1 LSASAAPAIGCGR
14 EELIMIQGKTALVL
28 ALALTAA
35 SDSIVAAVKVRTQ
48 VIKEFDFTK
57 ARTWGWKTPDPGTV
71 ILSRTQADD
80 VAAVRAQA
88 EPVLREIASA
98 QMPRR
103 GFQESAT
110 APDLTLT
117 YYLLISLGA
126 SSQTLGQFLPA
137 VAQWGVP
144 PFAPVSTSVEII
156 EQGSLVFDILASDKV
171 VWRGTGEAKIKMDL
185 DRRERE
191 ALLREAAE
199 DILQRVPRRD

>member
-1 LSASAAPAIGCGR
+1 MTPR
-14 EELIMIQGKTALVL
+14 RTALLL
-28 ALALTAA
+28 AIALIAA
-35 SDSIVAAVKVRTQ
+35 SDAIVAAVKVRTQ
-48 VIKEFDFTK
+48 VIKEFDFTT
-57 ARTWGWKTPDPGTV
+57 ARTWGWKTPDAGIV

-88 EPVLREIASA
+88 EPVLREIAGA

-103 GFQESAT
+103 GFEASAT
-110 APDLTLT
+110 PDLTLT

-156 EQGSLVFDILASDKV
+156 EQGSLVFDILAGDKV
-171 VWRGTGEAKIKMDL
+171 VWRGIGEAKIKMDL
-185 DRRERE
+185 DRRQRE
-191 ALLREAAE
+191 ALLREAAGE
-199 DILQRVPRRD
+199 ILERVPRRR

>member
-1 LSASAAPAIGCGR
+1 MVQR
-14 EELIMIQGKTALVL
+14 RTALVL
-28 ALALTAA
+28 ALALAAA

-57 ARTWGWKTPDPGTV
+57 ARTWGWKNPEPGVV

-80 VAAVRAQA
+80 AAAVRAQA

-156 EQGSLVFDILASDKV
+156 EQGSLVFDVLASDKV
-171 VWRGTGEAKIKMDL
+171 VWRGIGEAKIKMDL
-185 DRRERE
+185 DRRARE

-199 DILQRVPRRD
+199 DILQRLPRRD

>member
-1 LSASAAPAIGCGR
+1 
-14 EELIMIQGKTALVL
+14 MIQARTALVL
-28 ALALTAA
+28 AIALVAA
-35 SDSIVAAVKVRTQ
+35 SGPIVAAVKVRTQ

-57 ARTWGWKTPDPGTV
+57 ARTWGWKTPDSGTI

-88 EPVLREIASA
+88 EPVIKEIASV

-156 EQGSLVFDILASDKV
+156 EQGSLVFDILANDKV
-171 VWRGTGEAKIKMDL
+171 VWRGIGEAKIKMDL